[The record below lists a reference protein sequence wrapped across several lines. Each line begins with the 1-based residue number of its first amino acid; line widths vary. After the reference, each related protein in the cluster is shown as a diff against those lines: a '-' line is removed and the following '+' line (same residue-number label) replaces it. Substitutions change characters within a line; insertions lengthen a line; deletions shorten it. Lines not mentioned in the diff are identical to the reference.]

1 MINLRYYKN
10 KKLFLKL
17 FTSHKTPSLPESD
30 LFNLENI
37 DPLDENEKTLCEG
50 MISEEESLTALKEFK
65 NNKTPGTEGFSAEF
79 YKFFWSDLG
88 TEMTASFSYLSEKV
102 PYLSAKTAEL
112 HVFHSSPKRTKTKL
126 YLKTCDPYLY

>member
-1 MINLRYYKN
+1 M
-10 KKLFLKL
+10 KL
-17 FTSHKTPSLPESD
+17 FTSHKTPNLPESD

-37 DPLDENEKTLCEG
+37 DPLDENEKILCEG